1 MGKRYIIEK
10 ALNNNILQIRD
21 GETEKIFIGRGIGFG
36 KKPGELFEKNSVV
49 DKVFVIEDD
58 KNQNNFKQIFR
69 GDGPE
74 FVDFCEELILLIARS
89 FHEELH
95 ETIHISL
102 IDHIS
107 CTLRRLKLGEQIVN
121 PFLNEIE
128 ALYDQEFQTAG
139 EVCRRIEE
147 RYDVSM
153 PEGEVGFI
161 ALHIHSARYNGE
173 LKNALRSNRIC
184 NRVITLLENETGRRI
199 DKKSIDCVRF
209 MVHLRYVIE
218 RTVRQEKIENEL
230 TDVII
235 SKYKDSYELVLKI
248 KVLLERELKTK
259 NISRE
264 ELAYLTMHV
273 ERLRKMQG
281 R

>member
-1 MGKRYIIEK
+1 MGKRYVIEK

-21 GETEKIFIGRGIGFG
+21 GETEKLFIGRGIGFG

-107 CTLRRLKLGEQIVN
+107 CTLRRLKLGEQIVSAKSK
-121 PFLNEIE
+121 PCMIKSFRLLGRC
-128 ALYDQEFQTAG
+128 A
-139 EVCRRIEE
+139 EE
-147 RYDVSM
+147 
-153 PEGEVGFI
+153 
-161 ALHIHSARYNGE
+161 
-173 LKNALRSNRIC
+173 LRSAMMYPCPRERWVSSLFIFT
-184 NRVITLLENETGRRI
+184 RPGTTG
-199 DKKSIDCVRF
+199 S
-209 MVHLRYVIE
+209 
-218 RTVRQEKIENEL
+218 
-230 TDVII
+230 
-235 SKYKDSYELVLKI
+235 
-248 KVLLERELKTK
+248 
-259 NISRE
+259 
-264 ELAYLTMHV
+264 
-273 ERLRKMQG
+273 
-281 R
+281 